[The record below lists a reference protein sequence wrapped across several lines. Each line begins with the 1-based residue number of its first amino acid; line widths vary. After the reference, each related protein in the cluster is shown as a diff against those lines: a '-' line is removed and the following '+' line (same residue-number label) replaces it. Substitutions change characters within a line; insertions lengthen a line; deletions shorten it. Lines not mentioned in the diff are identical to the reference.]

1 MEHSKSNIQVIDGS
15 KTNFQYLNL
24 ISGLFVATL
33 LISNTTSSKP
43 WQMGPFVFPGG
54 SILFPLS
61 YIFGNVLT
69 EVYGYARARQVIWT
83 GFIASALMAFTYWAV
98 IALPPARFWS
108 QGPAFNA
115 TLGQVPRIVLASL
128 IAYLAG
134 EFTNSFVLAKMKI
147 WTKGRYLWTRTIG
160 STVAGQAVDT
170 SVFLGI
176 AFLGVWPFQYVIL
189 TGFSLYL
196 FKVIYEALATPATY
210 AVVNFLKRKEGIDTY
225 DVQTSFSPFRWSGE
239 HEKEVLNLDARG
251 NPARGVIR
259 PRARHDS
266 NL

>member
-1 MEHSKSNIQVIDGS
+1 MDNSKSGVQPIDGAHI
-15 KTNFQYLNL
+15 TFQYLNL
-24 ISGLFVATL
+24 IGGLFVATL

-43 WQMGPFVFPGG
+43 WQAGPFVFPGG

-83 GFIASALMAFTYWAV
+83 GFIASALMAFSYWTV
-98 IALPPARFWS
+98 IALPPAHFWT

-115 TLGQVPRIVLASL
+115 TLGQVPRIVVASL

-147 WTKGRYLWTRTIG
+147 WTEGRHLWTRTIG

-170 SVFLGI
+170 AVFMGL
-176 AFLGVWPFQYVIL
+176 AFVGVWPFRYVVL
-189 TGFSLYL
+189 AASSLYS
-196 FKVIYEALATPATY
+196 FKVIYEVLATPATY
-210 AVVNFLKRKEGIDTY
+210 AVVNFLKRKECIDTY
-225 DVQTSFSPFRWSGE
+225 DVQTNFSPFRWSGE
-239 HEKEVLNLDARG
+239 R
-251 NPARGVIR
+251 
-259 PRARHDS
+259 
-266 NL
+266 